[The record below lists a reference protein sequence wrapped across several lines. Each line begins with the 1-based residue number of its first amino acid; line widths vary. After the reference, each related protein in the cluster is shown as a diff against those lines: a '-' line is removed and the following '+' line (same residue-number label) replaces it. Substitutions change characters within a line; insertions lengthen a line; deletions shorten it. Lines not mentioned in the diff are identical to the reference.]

1 MQENSHNDI
10 AHSHFGKVD
19 DTLGDLEVKQLHIR
33 LIDVSGM
40 VAGHS
45 DGVSAGNIIAQHPVQ
60 YPRERERERERE
72 RIHKGSSRT
81 VRVTHSRKYRGAY
94 RNHY

>member
-72 RIHKGSSRT
+72 NSQGFKQDCQGHTFKEVQRCLS
-81 VRVTHSRKYRGAY
+81 
-94 RNHY
+94 